1 MRFLFQAAFLVA
13 PLWVGSMGLARAAS
27 PPVMTWE
34 TSVDGGC
41 RVRPAQLAR
50 EVDLACDSVGRT
62 CRRVEHGATARALL
76 ACNDASAWTVEAR
89 DANGVHLWT
98 LAIDGARESRVR
110 IAAMWIARAQ
120 RDAPPPDAPV
130 IAVAPTVPTAPAA
143 SVKLETAKRE
153 VAKAE
158 TAQPEATK
166 REIAKSEPAKS
177 EPAKR
182 DSAKNDSSKEIAKN
196 EPAAPSS
203 AKSETTA
210 ASTASV
216 AREASTTTAPDSG
229 TNDAPSAHGRGGIAA
244 LFGFALSSGVAS
256 QASSAGAHVAFGL
269 PLGLNA
275 ALSIN
280 ASRTLG
286 GTTGY
291 SLTTGR
297 AGAILGWGAPW
308 SDGIL
313 GASLE
318 AGALAGSVDA
328 QSSASPSAR
337 TFGVPYAELALI
349 AALPTRRALRP
360 WLALSF
366 MGLARPI
373 RVTESGQAAF
383 ASTQA
388 TAGIEVGLAWA
399 AW

>member
-89 DANGVHLWT
+89 DANGAHLWT

-110 IAAMWIARAQ
+110 VAAMWIARAQ

-130 IAVAPTVPTAPAA
+130 IVAAPTVPSVPAAPAT

-158 TAQPEATK
+158 TAAPETTK

-177 EPAKR
+177 DSAKR
-182 DSAKNDSSKEIAKN
+182 DSAKEIAKN
-196 EPAAPSS
+196 EPAAP
-203 AKSETTA
+203 AKSDTTA
-210 ASTASV
+210 ASAASG
-216 AREASTTTAPDSG
+216 ARDASTTTAPDSG

-256 QASSAGAHVAFGL
+256 QASSAGAHVAFAL

-275 ALSIN
+275 GLSID

-291 SLTTGR
+291 TLTTGR

-308 SDGIL
+308 NAGIL
-313 GASLE
+313 GASIE
-318 AGALAGSVDA
+318 AGALAGSVGA
-328 QSSASPSAR
+328 QSSASPNAR

-349 AALPTRRALRP
+349 AALPTHRALRP
-360 WLALSF
+360 WIALSL

-373 RVTESGQAAF
+373 RVTESGQASF

-388 TAGIEVGLAWA
+388 MGGIDVGLAWA